1 MALRI
6 ATRGSA
12 LARWQAEHVAALLGG
27 AELVIVETIGD
38 RDKATSL
45 AQLGGQGIF
54 VKEVQAAVLDGR
66 ADLAVHSAKDLPS
79 NAALQAPDLV
89 IGAVPERADARDAL
103 VGRRL
108 ADIPPG
114 GTIATGSSRRRA
126 LLADLRPDL
135 TFVDLRGNMDTRIA
149 RADAADVHA
158 VVVAAAALQRLGQAD
173 RIAEV
178 LPAAV
183 LVPQVA
189 QGALAI
195 ECREDDAATRAALA
209 ALDHEPSRR
218 AVDAERAWL
227 AHIGGGCELPAGAHA
242 VVEGDDVRLQGM
254 LASFDGRIVLRD
266 EAVGPDPEAVGAGL
280 AASML
285 DHGGRWLLEG

>member
-1 MALRI
+1 MLRV

-27 AELVIVETIGD
+27 AELVIVETAGD
-38 RDKATSL
+38 RDTSTSL
-45 AQLGGQGIF
+45 SELGGQGVF

-79 NAALQAPDLV
+79 NAALQPPGLV

-103 VGRRL
+103 VGSAL
-108 ADIPPG
+108 AAIAPG
-114 GTIATGSSRRRA
+114 GTVATGSARRRA

-135 TFVDLRGNMDTRIA
+135 TFADLRGNIATRL
-149 RADAADVHA
+149 DKAAGFA
-158 VVVAAAALQRLGQAD
+158 AIVVAAAALDRLGLGD
-173 RIAEV
+173 RAAE
-178 LPAAV
+178 LLSTDV
-183 LVPQVA
+183 LVPQVG

-195 ECREDDAATRAALA
+195 ECRTGEEEAVA
-209 ALDHEPSRR
+209 ALDHRPSRR

-227 AHIGGGCELPAGAHA
+227 AAIGGGCDLPAGAHA
-242 VVEGDDVRLQGM
+242 VVDGDEVRLTAV

-266 EAVGPDPEAVGAGL
+266 TVTGTDPAAIGTDL
-280 AASML
+280 ATAML
-285 DHGGRWLLEG
+285 EQGGRWLLAG